1 MSRRCSGGWL
11 QTYRKYVYKQE
22 SPDIF
27 HFWIAM
33 SMISATLRRNIW
45 IDQDAYKIYPNQ
57 YVILVAES
65 ASCRKSVA
73 MELGLDLLL
82 ANKDIRAVHER
93 TTLEGLTDLMNRV
106 TVSPTGKIRPDGS
119 VLLHADELSN
129 MFSKA
134 SYITDL
140 VSFLTA
146 AYTSKARLDFL
157 TRNKGFVQVRNPC
170 PSLLAGTTPGQM
182 GEIFPTIAISSGFLG
197 RVLMVTAKRGHR
209 EPEPKIRKELRQ
221 SLIDDLYDMS
231 LLQGEIK
238 LTPKCRARFNEWY
251 RAMEGSPSPNLDSFY
266 ERKHDHVLKTA
277 MLLSVSESNDMIITD
292 THFEAALDA
301 IEFLEQGMIRT
312 VEFIG
317 ATAKSDIGELLVR
330 MIKKNAPE
338 PISHSVLMRRVYK
351 RIQDGEEFNKIIETL
366 LDTKRIE
373 MVSSKR
379 GVFYKIA
386 EEKENE
392 IPKA

>member
-1 MSRRCSGGWL
+1 MARKSPYGWL
-11 QTYRKYVYKQE
+11 QTYRKYVHKQE

-27 HFWIAM
+27 HFWIGM
-33 SMISATLRRNIW
+33 SMISATLKRNIW
-45 IDQDAYKIYPNQ
+45 IDQNAYTIYPNQ

-93 TTLEGLTDLMNRV
+93 TTVEGLTDLMNRA

-129 MFSKA
+129 MFSRA

-146 AYTSKARLDFL
+146 AYTAKSRLDFL

-182 GEIFPTIAISSGFLG
+182 GEIFPTMAISSGFLG
-197 RVLMVTAKRGHR
+197 RILMVTAKKGRR
-209 EPEPKIRKELRQ
+209 EPEPKLRKDLRQ

-238 LTPKCRARFNEWY
+238 LTPECRAHFNEWY
-251 RAMEGSPSPNLDSFY
+251 KVMEGSPSPNLDSFY
-266 ERKHDHVLKTA
+266 ERKHDHVLKSA
-277 MLLSVSESNDMIITD
+277 MLLSVSESNDMVITND
-292 THFEAALDA
+292 HFEAAVSA
-301 IEFLEQGMIRT
+301 IEFLEQGIIRT

-317 ATAKSDIGELLVR
+317 ATTKSDIGELLIR
-330 MIKKNAPE
+330 MIRKNTPE
-338 PISHSVLMRRVYK
+338 PMSHSILMRRVYK
-351 RIQDGEEFNKIIETL
+351 RIQDAKEFNEIIETL
-366 LDTKRIE
+366 MDSKRIE
-373 MVSSKR
+373 VVTTKK
-379 GVFYKIA
+379 GIFYKLA
-386 EEKENE
+386 KEKGEE
-392 IPKA
+392 